1 VCCFFLSRLRVIT
14 PLGSER
20 EQYEEADMTALKKHH
35 RKLSAQEEVAAA
47 TAALCA
53 ADVAVHDLLAA
64 PTSAVDVVLDI
75 DAPAHAAAA
84 FSSSKRAG
92 GGFQLSALPFT
103 PATLAW
109 SSLNYSVPLP
119 DGSGGQRV
127 LLSNV
132 SGFSL
137 PGTMTAL
144 MGASGAGKTTL
155 MDCIA
160 GRKTTGTLSATVQVN
175 GVTVDIHSSS
185 FQRACGY
192 VEQSDLH
199 IGTATVE
206 EALRFS
212 AKLRLPCS
220 VSPSAQHTFVSEVM
234 QLLGLTPFRH
244 SVIGD
249 AAIAGLAPAQLK
261 LVTIGCEVRQHNW
274 NRRAQSVHRRTSV
287 GTRDSWCLLLGM
299 CSLLLP
305 FSSSPTLRF
314 CSWTNRP
321 VSFTFHAATKQRAA
335 VPACALKA
343 FLRRC

>member
-1 VCCFFLSRLRVIT
+1 MCCFFLSRLRVIT

-20 EQYEEADMTALKKHH
+20 EQYEEADMAALKKKH
-35 RKLSAQEEVAAA
+35 RKLSAQEEAAAA

-64 PTSAVDVVLDI
+64 PTSAADVVLDI
-75 DAPAHAAAA
+75 DAPGHAAA
-84 FSSSKRAG
+84 FPSSKRAV

-109 SSLNYSVPLP
+109 SSLNYSIPLP

-220 VSPSAQHTFVSEVM
+220 VSPAAQHTFVSEVM

-244 SVIGD
+244 SIIGD

-261 LVTIGCEVRQHNW
+261 LVTIGCEVRQS
-274 NRRAQSVHRRTSV
+274 NRQDTQEGASLVPPVSPNKWLMLLT
-287 GTRDSWCLLLGM
+287 CLLHL
-299 CSLLLP
+299 
-305 FSSSPTLRF
+305 
-314 CSWTNRP
+314 
-321 VSFTFHAATKQRAA
+321 
-335 VPACALKA
+335 
-343 FLRRC
+343 